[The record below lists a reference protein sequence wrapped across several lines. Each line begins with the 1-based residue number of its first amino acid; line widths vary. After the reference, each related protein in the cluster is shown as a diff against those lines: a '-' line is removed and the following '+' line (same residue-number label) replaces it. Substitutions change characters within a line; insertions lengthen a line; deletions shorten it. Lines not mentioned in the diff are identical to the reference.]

1 MKAPL
6 RAPFTQLYVHL
17 IWSTWD
23 RLPLIS
29 ESIRPRLHAAIATK
43 CRQLR
48 CEPMAIGSV
57 ADHIHVLVSLHPTV
71 CVSNL
76 TKEVKGASSHLV
88 THVITPSEFF
98 KWQGAYRAFT
108 IRKED
113 VPGVREY
120 IQNQKQH
127 HAENR
132 LLSDWEPDFG
142 PPESASTRGK
152 SR

>member
-17 IWSTWD
+17 IWTTWD
-23 RLPLIS
+23 RLPLIT

-57 ADHIHVLVSLHPTV
+57 SDHIHLLVSLHPTM
-71 CVSNL
+71 CISNL
-76 TKEVKGASSHLV
+76 MKEVKGASSHLV
-88 THVITPSEFF
+88 THEITPGDFF

-113 VPGVREY
+113 VSQVKEY
-120 IQNQKQH
+120 IQSQKQH
-127 HAENR
+127 HTENR
-132 LLSDWEPDFG
+132 LFSHWEPDFE
-142 PPESASTRGK
+142 PPELTSTPEKNR
-152 SR
+152 